1 MAELFVDA
9 NLFLDVMRLR
19 SGWQESAKILDIVK
33 SGKSPG
39 FVSSLTVTT
48 LFYELRK
55 NLPRERVLEEL
66 RKALSGFLI
75 ADLSR
80 GDLSTILSDKGLRD
94 FEDRVQFYSAK
105 KVSNIIVTR
114 NTRDFREASKEI
126 EVLTPE
132 EFLNK
137 YGA

>member
-1 MAELFVDA
+1 
-9 NLFLDVMRLR
+9 
-19 SGWQESAKILDIVK
+19 
-33 SGKSPG
+33 
-39 FVSSLTVTT
+39 
-48 LFYELRK
+48 LRK